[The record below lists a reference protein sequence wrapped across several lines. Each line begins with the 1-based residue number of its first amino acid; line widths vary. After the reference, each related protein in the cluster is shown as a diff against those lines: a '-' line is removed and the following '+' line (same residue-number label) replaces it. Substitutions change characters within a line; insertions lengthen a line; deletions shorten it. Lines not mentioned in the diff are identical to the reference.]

1 MIMNFK
7 NYIMRVKENILD
19 MKVGS
24 KSFFIMIIAMVI
36 LSMIFT
42 PFVGIPAGLVI
53 GSYIYSK
60 Y

>member
-1 MIMNFK
+1 MIMKFK

-19 MKVGS
+19 MRVGS

-60 Y
+60 

>member
-1 MIMNFK
+1 MMNFK

>member
-1 MIMNFK
+1 MNFK

>member
-1 MIMNFK
+1 MMKFK
-7 NYIMRVKENILD
+7 NYIMNVKENVLN

-24 KSFFIMIIAMVI
+24 KSFFIMIIAMII

-42 PFVGIPAGLVI
+42 PFIGIPAGLII

>member
-1 MIMNFK
+1 MKFK
-7 NYIMRVKENILD
+7 NYIMRVRENILN
-19 MKVGS
+19 MRVGS

-60 Y
+60 

>member
-1 MIMNFK
+1 MKFK

-19 MKVGS
+19 MRVGS

-60 Y
+60 

>member
-1 MIMNFK
+1 MKFK
-7 NYIMRVKENILD
+7 NYIMRVKENILN
-19 MKVGS
+19 MRVGS

-60 Y
+60 